1 MSYLLL
7 REARRK
13 EGDLVLTACPLCQ
26 FDLECFQEEMNNRF
40 QYNVHMPVAYF
51 SQLIGKAF
59 HLSDGQ
65 VGAQRL
71 FFPMRLEV
79 AAP

>member
-1 MSYLLL
+1 
-7 REARRK
+7 
-13 EGDLVLTACPLCQ
+13 
-26 FDLECFQEEMNNRF
+26 MNNRF